1 MNKTTLNLWLADDDE
16 DDCLFFKEA
25 LEELPGDS
33 SLVTVNNGEELMLAL
48 ATMPSPDMLFI
59 DLNMPRKN
67 GYECLCEIKLNENLR
82 SVPIII
88 YSTSFDPEIVKL
100 LYEKGAH
107 HYIRKPAE
115 FSDLKKVLLEVL
127 SATAVNNPV
136 RPLRENFVIQVK

>member
-1 MNKTTLNLWLADDDE
+1 MNKTPLNLWLADDDE

-33 SLVTVNNGEELMLAL
+33 SLITVNNGEELMRAL
-48 ATMPSPDMLFI
+48 ATRPSPDVLFL

-67 GYECLCEIKLNENLR
+67 GFECLCEIKRHENLR
-82 SVPIII
+82 SLPVII

-107 HYIRKPAE
+107 HYIRKPGE
-115 FSDLKKVLLEVL
+115 FSALKKVLQEAL
-127 SATAVNNPV
+127 SVTAVKNPV
-136 RPLRENFVIQVK
+136 RPAKEKFVIQV

>member
-48 ATMPSPDMLFI
+48 ATRPSPDVLFL

-67 GYECLCEIKLNENLR
+67 GFECLCEIKLNENLR
-82 SVPIII
+82 SLPVII
-88 YSTSFDPEIVKL
+88 YSTSFDPEVVKL

-107 HYIRKPAE
+107 HYIRKPGE
-115 FSDLKKVLLEVL
+115 FSALKKVILEAL
-127 SATAVNNPV
+127 SVIAVKNPV
-136 RPLRENFVIQVK
+136 RPAQEKFVIQV

>member
-1 MNKTTLNLWLADDDE
+1 MNKTALNLWLADDDE

-25 LEELPGDS
+25 LEELPADC

-48 ATMPSPDMLFI
+48 ATMPSPDVLFL

-67 GYECLCEIKLNENLR
+67 GFECLCEIKLKENLR
-82 SVPIII
+82 SVPVII

-100 LYEKGAH
+100 LYENGAH
-107 HYIRKPAE
+107 HYFRKPAE

-127 SATAVNNPV
+127 STTAVKQNV
-136 RPLRENFVIQVK
+136 RPPRENFVIQVK